1 MTIARPYGTPGAPDG
16 CICLNP
22 RQHPARQISPD
33 FSELDRIV
41 AQARLVLSLL
51 VLLSLYVDPST
62 GGLFDVTKWQFITLV
77 CHLFYSSSMYLVLRR
92 GVHIDSVRKFSIALD
107 LLFCYCTCLRHRGT
121 HQPVICALC
130 ICNRGRRPWSQST
143 RHCTDGVVLRLALY
157 SGHRF
162 FEWADERLSDEGGL
176 SGNGRICH
184 RILWTTARQLR
195 NPPSRARSGS

>member
-107 LLFCYCTCLRHRGT
+107 LLFATALAFVTEGRTSPSFVLLYL
-121 HQPVICALC
+121 QSWPAALEPVYA
-130 ICNRGRRPWSQST
+130 T
-143 RHCTDGVVLRLALY
+143 LY
-157 SGHRF
+157 
-162 FEWADERLSDEGGL
+162 
-176 SGNGRICH
+176 
-184 RILWTTARQLR
+184 
-195 NPPSRARSGS
+195 